1 MASYRVGFVGK
12 RAVMHHYPV
21 ISDEKG
27 EQILSQIISGLKT
40 DLAQL
45 VLYVE
50 LRLLKTSDTRS
61 ALFASQGF
69 VKRDRINLIV
79 NLAEEN
85 LFNRLS
91 ESKRRQVRKAHE
103 SGVVTSAAGSVAEV
117 YDFYA
122 ILKKHYR
129 HKVRKPIPHV
139 SFFLSVFHNG
149 NNNVKLLI
157 TRVNNTVVGG
167 VVVAGSP
174 GKTYYEWYI
183 AGDHK
188 KYNHLYPSVVSTWS
202 AIEYA
207 ATQKGIKFD
216 FMGGGIPDVPYGVRD
231 FKEKF
236 GSRKEI
242 NIRFLYTAH
251 PLLFSLIKNAFKWL
265 GL

>member
-1 MASYRVGFVGK
+1 
-12 RAVMHHYPV
+12 MHHYPV
-21 ISDEKG
+21 VSDENG
-27 EQILSQIISGLKT
+27 EQILLQIIHGLKT
-40 DLAQL
+40 DFAPH

-50 LRLLKTSDTRS
+50 LRLLKATDKKS
-61 ALFASQGF
+61 ALFTSHGF
-69 VKRDRINLIV
+69 VKRDRLNLIINLE
-79 NLAEEN
+79 EEN

-91 ESKRRQVRKAHE
+91 VSKRRQVRKARE

-129 HKVRKPIPHV
+129 LKVRKPIPHV

-157 TRVNNTVVGG
+157 TKFDNTVIGG
-167 VVVAGSP
+167 VVVAGTP

-207 ATQKGIKFD
+207 VTQKGEIFD

-236 GSRKEI
+236 GSRKEK
-242 NIRFLYTAH
+242 NMRFLYTAH
-251 PLLFSLIKNAFKWL
+251 PILFSLIKNSFKWL
-265 GL
+265 GI